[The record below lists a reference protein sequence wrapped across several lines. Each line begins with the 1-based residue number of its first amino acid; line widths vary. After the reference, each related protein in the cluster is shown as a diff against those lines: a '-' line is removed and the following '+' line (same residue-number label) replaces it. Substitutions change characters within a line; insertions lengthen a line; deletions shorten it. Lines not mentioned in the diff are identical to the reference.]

1 MRQDSGYT
9 LIEMVTVLAL
19 FSVVSAALLTLFV
32 SATNSEVQSNR
43 RFQAQQNARLALSK
57 VRREVHCASTATV
70 YDAAG
75 NPVTTAGVRVKL
87 TIPNSTCRGYPEVS
101 WCAVGSGVRWALYR
115 KAGATCNNTGTK
127 YVDYL
132 TAGTL
137 FTFYSATTTVSAKL
151 KVNLPVNTLPSKG
164 ESYTLEDELT
174 LRNSSRL

>member
-1 MRQDSGYT
+1 MKHDSGYT
-9 LIEMVTVLAL
+9 LVEMITVLAL

-57 VRREVHCASTATV
+57 VRREVHCASTASVTQSGAHVTLTV
-70 YDAAG
+70 
-75 NPVTTAGVRVKL
+75 
-87 TIPNSTCRGYPEVS
+87 PNSTCRGYPTVS
-101 WCAVGSGVRWALYR
+101 WCAVGSGLRWALYR
-115 KAGATCNNTGTK
+115 KAGATCDATGTK

-132 TAGTL
+132 TAGAL
-137 FTFYSATTTVSAKL
+137 FTYYTPTTTVSAKL
-151 KVNLPVNTLPSKG
+151 KINLPVNTLPSEG

>member
-9 LIEMVTVLAL
+9 LVEMITVLAL

-43 RFQAQQNARLALSK
+43 RFKAQQDARLALSK
-57 VRREVHCASTATV
+57 VRREVHCANTA
-70 YDAAG
+70 A
-75 NPVTTAGVRVKL
+75 VTDGGKHVTL
-87 TIPNSTCRGYPEVS
+87 TLPNSTCRGYPTVS
-101 WCAVGSGVRWALYR
+101 WCAVGSGLRYALYR
-115 KAGATCNNTGTK
+115 KAGGTCNNTGTK

-132 TAGTL
+132 TSGAL
-137 FTFYSATTTVSAKL
+137 FTYYPPTATVSAKL
-151 KVNLPVNTLPSKG
+151 KTYFPVNTLPSEG